1 VAALG
6 VVTAAIGLGIAAEWA
21 AYDGSAVRS
30 WGPDLAVGWGLVL
43 AGFVAR
49 WRVSRSRCGFLLCA
63 AGLAWFA
70 GNFAGVDIP
79 AVAWI
84 GSHGAYVHRALLAH
98 AIVAFPRGHLVSLP
112 RRGVAAF
119 AYVAALWPGLATSD
133 TASIALC
140 AAVLATTIVGKRAAV
155 PAAASFAVAVGGV
168 ALGRSLVAPDH
179 AATLL
184 LVYQAGLLVSA
195 WALVVALLRW
205 ASAQSVAD
213 RVVELGERASVRDAL
228 RRVLD
233 DPSLEVGFARD
244 EGFIDERGELL
255 PTPPAF
261 ERRVTALPPSGEAI
275 LVHDPSVSLD
285 GRLGVAV
292 SRALRLTTDHAR
304 LQAEALEQLAELRA
318 SRTRLVLARG
328 RQRVILARRLR
339 DMVERRLASLD
350 ALLAGIDPSDGTIG
364 QAVGRAR
371 GHVEEMRESV
381 AALARG
387 LQPPALAAD
396 GLAGGLRSLAANS
409 PVSTSLIVDERRFDA
424 AVEHAVYLV
433 CSEALSNVAKHA
445 GASQARLRVEAVGG
459 RLQVEVSDTG
469 RGGANID
476 GNGLHGIAERIDELG
491 GRLRVDSPPGG
502 GTRLYAELPLRAD
515 RRARDDGEPEPA
527 SGTLATV
534 GRGGPS

>member
-1 VAALG
+1 MVAA
-6 VVTAAIGLGIAAEWA
+6 AIALGIAAEWA
-21 AYDGSAVRS
+21 AYDGSAVRF
-30 WGPDLAVGWGLVL
+30 WVPDLAVGWGLVL
-43 AGFVAR
+43 AGLVAR
-49 WRVSRSRCGFLLCA
+49 WRVSRSRCGSLVCA

-70 GNFAGVDIP
+70 GNYAGVDVP

-98 AIVAFPRGHLVSLP
+98 AIVAFPRGRLVSFS
-112 RRGVAAF
+112 RRCVVLF
-119 AYVAALWPGLATSD
+119 AYVAALWPELATSA
-133 TASIALC
+133 TASIAVGV
-140 AAVLATTIVGKRAAV
+140 AVLGASIVGRHAAV
-155 PAAASFAVAVGGV
+155 PAAASFAIAVGGV
-168 ALGRSLVAPDH
+168 AVGRSMLAPDH

-184 LVYQAGLLVSA
+184 LVYQVGLLVSA
-195 WALVVALLRW
+195 WALVVALIRW
-205 ASAQSVAD
+205 ASAPSLAD

-244 EGFIDERGELL
+244 EGFVNERGELL
-255 PTPPAF
+255 PTRPAS
-261 ERRVTALPPSGEAI
+261 ERRVSALPPSGDVI

-285 GRLGVAV
+285 GGLAVAV

-339 DMVERRLASLD
+339 ETVERRLAGLD
-350 ALLAGIDPSDGTIG
+350 ALLANIDLSDGTVG
-364 QAVGRAR
+364 HAVGSAR
-371 GHVEEMRESV
+371 GHVAETRESI

-396 GLAGGLRSLAANS
+396 GLAGGLRALAVHS
-409 PVSTSLIVDERRFDA
+409 PVATSLTVDERRFDA

-445 GASQARLRVEAVGG
+445 GASRARLRVEGAGE
-459 RLQVEVSDTG
+459 RLEVEVSDTG
-469 RGGANID
+469 RGGANVD
-476 GNGLHGIAERIDELG
+476 GSGLRGIAQRIDELG
-491 GRLRVDSPPGG
+491 GSLRIDSPSGG
-502 GTRLYAELPLRAD
+502 GTRLYAEIPLRAQ
-515 RRARDDGEPEPA
+515 RARDDGEPEPA
-527 SGTLATV
+527 GGPLASV
-534 GRGGPS
+534 GRG